1 MDSVHAQ
8 PNIGVLQSWN
18 YVNTFRASCPSRITH
33 CLYVTPERIRFLVN
47 AAELG
52 KRNDNQ
58 ADGAHF
64 CQSNHIVQTGSRSP
78 PTGIV
83 LVELCRDHLTV
94 LINAH
99 TVAFSHLPMCPHE
112 FILAA
117 HFPTLGH

>member
-83 LVELCRDHLTV
+83 LVELCRDHFTV
-94 LINAH
+94 LIISQTLNF
-99 TVAFSHLPMCPHE
+99 VHLPMATGESIRC
-112 FILAA
+112 AR
-117 HFPTLGH
+117 FPQ